1 METGDHLVFTC
12 EKWDTLRK
20 EVWIEQEGIARKWR
34 DWEDLDSGNWVINE
48 TNAEGKI
55 IVRDLVAEFMSQI
68 KLRG

>member
-1 METGDHLVFTC
+1 MGHTAEG
-12 EKWDTLRK
+12 K
-20 EVWIEQEGIARKWR
+20 QEGIARKWR

-48 TNAEGKI
+48 KNAEGKI